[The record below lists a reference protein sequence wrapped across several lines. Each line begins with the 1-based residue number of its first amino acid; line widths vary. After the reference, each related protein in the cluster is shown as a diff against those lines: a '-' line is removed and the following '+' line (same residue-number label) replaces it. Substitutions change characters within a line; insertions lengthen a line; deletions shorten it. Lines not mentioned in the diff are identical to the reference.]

1 MLSGCVVP
9 FLDFF
14 LNRAIEKIVVL
25 LMVQTSGEKTK
36 THRLDVFET
45 LERLGTTTNL
55 NRCRISEPSTGA
67 WNPPRPF
74 FFVVARCLILHLL
87 VTTAT
92 VPTKKSEVHPSLL
105 CRKEYNSL
113 AETAPKTSGFFSD
126 GNVSSNKKA
135 LKNKWLTYRKVPKKT
150 S

>member
-74 FFVVARCLILHLL
+74 FCGGSLPHFTPT

-92 VPTKKSEVHPSLL
+92 LPKKKVRFTHL
-105 CRKEYNSL
+105 CSAGKNITPWPRLHQKQR
-113 AETAPKTSGFFSD
+113 FFFFRMIH
-126 GNVSSNKKA
+126 VSSNKKHNQ
-135 LKNKWLTYRKVPKKT
+135 KQV